1 MSTLQERLRREA
13 DFMLD
18 RGIVTRGQRLVSAGE
33 MREAA
38 DALDAA
44 AIDLSEAK
52 RAWRYERDRADAAVA
67 KLDAISA
74 SVDAYMAERIGSSEA
89 IRNICRILHPQGGNR

>member
-1 MSTLQERLRREA
+1 MSTLQERLRK
-13 DFMLD
+13 MS
-18 RGIVTRGQRLVSAGE
+18 SAVWIAVE
-33 MREAA
+33 EVVANDVAPALAEAA